1 MFGYGHATVVLGVAD
16 FASAEPVAADFASA
30 EPVAVARVA
39 AAAAA
44 AAMPPKAP

>member
-39 AAAAA
+39 AAAA
-44 AAMPPKAP
+44 MPPKAP